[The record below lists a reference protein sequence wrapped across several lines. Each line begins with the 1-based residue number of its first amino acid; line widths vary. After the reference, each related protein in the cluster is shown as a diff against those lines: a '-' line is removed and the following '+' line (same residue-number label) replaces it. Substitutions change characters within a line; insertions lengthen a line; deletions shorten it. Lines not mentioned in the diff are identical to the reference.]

1 VVEPALKNV
10 IYFFEYGV
18 IMAQGHKPDFI
29 CIGAQK
35 AGTTWLYVTLGR
47 RPDIWFP
54 PFKEF
59 HFFDTTFDE
68 HCRR

>member
-1 VVEPALKNV
+1 
-10 IYFFEYGV
+10 
-18 IMAQGHKPDFI
+18 MAQGRKPDFI

-47 RPDIWFP
+47 PPDIWFP

-59 HFFDTTFDE
+59 HFFDTKFDE